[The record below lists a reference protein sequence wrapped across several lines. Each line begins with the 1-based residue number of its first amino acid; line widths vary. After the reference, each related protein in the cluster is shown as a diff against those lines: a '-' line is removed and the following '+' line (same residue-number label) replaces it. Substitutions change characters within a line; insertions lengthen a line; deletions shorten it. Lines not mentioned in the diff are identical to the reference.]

1 MYKEYLKYLENGDF
15 SLLEQKIKAFNN
27 ALFMPYVVEKT
38 GYGERHYDIFSRL
51 LKDRIIFIG
60 STIED
65 TLSNLVIAQ
74 ILFLQNENK
83 NQDINVYINSPG
95 GSITAGLAI
104 YDTMQF
110 VQCDVATFCL
120 GQAYSMA
127 AILLA
132 GGTKGK
138 RHGLPHTRIMLHQ
151 PWGGMMGTATDI
163 SIQAEEILRMKKYL
177 NDILVKHTG
186 QLLKRIEED
195 VERDFYMSSQE
206 AKAYGLVDEVIETL
220 RDKKINIK

>member
-1 MYKEYLKYLENGDF
+1 VFFVYKEYLSQLENGEF
-15 SLLEQKIKAFNN
+15 PVPKSKISYGSLFV
-27 ALFMPYVVEKT
+27 PYVIEKT

-60 STIED
+60 SAIED
-65 TLSNLVIAQ
+65 ILSNLVIAQ

-83 NQDINVYINSPG
+83 NQDINIYINSPG

-110 VQCDVATFCL
+110 VQCDVATYSI
-120 GQAYSMA
+120 GQAYSMG

-138 RHGLPHTRIMLHQ
+138 RYALPHTRIMLHQ
-151 PWGGMMGTATDI
+151 PWGGMRGTATDI
-163 SIQAEEILRMKKYL
+163 SIQAEEILLMKRCL
-177 NDILVKHTG
+177 NEILVKHTG
-186 QLLKRIEED
+186 QPLERIEVD
-195 VERDFYMSSQE
+195 VDRDFYMSSHE

-220 RDKKINIK
+220 RDKKK

>member
-1 MYKEYLKYLENGDF
+1 MYKEFLSHLENGEF
-15 SLLEQKIKAFNN
+15 PAVGSMKTYGN
-27 ALFMPYVVEKT
+27 LFMPYVVEKT

-60 STIED
+60 SAIED

-83 NQDINVYINSPG
+83 NQEISIYINSPG

-110 VQCDVATFCL
+110 VQCDVATFCI

-138 RHGLPHTRIMLHQ
+138 RYGLPHTRIMLHQ
-151 PWGGMMGTATDI
+151 PWGGMRGTATDI
-163 SIQAEEILRMKKYL
+163 SIQAEEILRMKKCL
-177 NDILVKHTG
+177 NEILVKHTG
-186 QLLKRIEED
+186 QPIERIEED
-195 VERDFYMSSQE
+195 VDRDFYMSSQE
-206 AKAYGLVDEVIETL
+206 AKTYGLVDEVIESL
-220 RDKKINIK
+220 RDKKK

>member
-1 MYKEYLKYLENGDF
+1 MYKEFLSHLENGEF
-15 SLLEQKIKAFNN
+15 PAVGSMKTYGN
-27 ALFMPYVVEKT
+27 LFMPYVVEKT

-60 STIED
+60 SAIED

-83 NQDINVYINSPG
+83 NQEISIYINSPG
-95 GSITAGLAI
+95 GSITAGLSI

-110 VQCDVATFCL
+110 VQCDVATFCI

-127 AILLA
+127 AILVA

-138 RHGLPHTRIMLHQ
+138 RYGLPHTRIMLHQ
-151 PWGGMMGTATDI
+151 PWGGMKGTATDI
-163 SIQAEEILRMKKYL
+163 SIQAEEILRLKKCL
-177 NDILVKHTG
+177 NEILVKHTG
-186 QLLKRIEED
+186 QPIERIEED
-195 VERDFYMSSQE
+195 VDRDFYMSAQE
-206 AKAYGLVDEVIETL
+206 AKSYGLVDEVIESL
-220 RDKKINIK
+220 RDKKK

>member
-1 MYKEYLKYLENGDF
+1 MYKEFLSHLENGVF
-15 SLLEQKIKAFNN
+15 PAVGSMKTYGN
-27 ALFMPYVVEKT
+27 LFVPYVVEKT

-60 STIED
+60 SAIED

-83 NQDINVYINSPG
+83 NQEISIYINSPG

-110 VQCDVATFCL
+110 VQCDVATFCI

-138 RHGLPHTRIMLHQ
+138 RYGLPHTRIMLHQ
-151 PWGGMMGTATDI
+151 PWGGMRGTATDI
-163 SIQAEEILRMKKYL
+163 SIQAEEILRMKKCL
-177 NDILVKHTG
+177 NEILVKHTG
-186 QLLKRIEED
+186 QPIERVEED
-195 VERDFYMSSQE
+195 IDRDFYMSSHE
-206 AKAYGLVDEVIETL
+206 AKTYGLVDEVIESL
-220 RDKKINIK
+220 RDKKK

>member
-1 MYKEYLKYLENGDF
+1 MYKEYLSQLENGEF
-15 SLLEQKIKAFNN
+15 PVPKSKISYGSLFV
-27 ALFMPYVVEKT
+27 PYVIEKT

-60 STIED
+60 SAIED
-65 TLSNLVIAQ
+65 ILSNLVIAQ

-83 NQDINVYINSPG
+83 NQDINIYINSPG

-110 VQCDVATFCL
+110 VQCDVATYSI
-120 GQAYSMA
+120 GQAYSMG

-138 RHGLPHTRIMLHQ
+138 RYALPHTRIMLHQ
-151 PWGGMMGTATDI
+151 PWGGMRGTATDI
-163 SIQAEEILRMKKYL
+163 SIQAEEILLMKRCL
-177 NDILVKHTG
+177 NEILVKHTG
-186 QLLKRIEED
+186 QPSERIEVD
-195 VERDFYMSSQE
+195 VDRDFYMSSHE

-220 RDKKINIK
+220 RDKKK

>member
-1 MYKEYLKYLENGDF
+1 MYKEYLSQLENGEF
-15 SLLEQKIKAFNN
+15 PVPKSKISYGSLFV
-27 ALFMPYVVEKT
+27 PYVIEKT

-60 STIED
+60 SAIED
-65 TLSNLVIAQ
+65 ILSNLVIAQ

-83 NQDINVYINSPG
+83 NQDINIYINSPG

-110 VQCDVATFCL
+110 VQCDVATYSI
-120 GQAYSMA
+120 GQAYSMG

-138 RHGLPHTRIMLHQ
+138 RYALPHTRIMLHQ
-151 PWGGMMGTATDI
+151 PWGGMRGTATDI
-163 SIQAEEILRMKKYL
+163 SIQAEEILLMKRCL
-177 NDILVKHTG
+177 NEILVKHTG
-186 QLLKRIEED
+186 QPLERIEVD
-195 VERDFYMSSQE
+195 VDRDFYMSSHE

-220 RDKKINIK
+220 RDKKK

>member
-1 MYKEYLKYLENGDF
+1 MYKEFLSHLENGVF
-15 SLLEQKIKAFNN
+15 PAAGGSMKTYGN
-27 ALFMPYVVEKT
+27 LFVPYVVEKT
-38 GYGERHYDIFSRL
+38 GAGERHYDIFSRL

-60 STIED
+60 SAIED

-83 NQDINVYINSPG
+83 NQEISIYINSPG

-110 VQCDVATFCL
+110 VQCDVATFCI

-138 RHGLPHTRIMLHQ
+138 RYGLPHTRIMLHQ
-151 PWGGMMGTATDI
+151 PWGGMRGTATDI
-163 SIQAEEILRMKKYL
+163 SIQAEEILRMKKCL
-177 NDILVKHTG
+177 NEILVKHTG
-186 QLLKRIEED
+186 QPLERIEED
-195 VERDFYMSSQE
+195 VDRDFYMSSQE
-206 AKAYGLVDEVIETL
+206 AKTYGLVDEVIESL
-220 RDKKINIK
+220 RDKKK